1 MKLYFLRH
9 ANADWPNWSGADD
22 ERPLTK
28 KGRKQSCRVAKLLCK
43 LRVDPEVILT
53 SPLPRA
59 FQTAE
64 IVSHQLGID
73 FREEAGLAKGFNLAA
88 LRAILTRTKGRDLM
102 IVGHEPDFTAVI
114 AQLTGGRVTL
124 AKAGVAR
131 IDLET
136 PESDGT
142 LVWLMPP
149 KCARGGHG
157 SRRA

>member
-1 MKLYFLRH
+1 MKLYFMRH
-9 ANADWPNWSGADD
+9 ANADWPGWSGPDA

-28 KGRKQSCRVAKLLCK
+28 KGRKQSRRMAKLLCR
-43 LRVDPEVILT
+43 LEVAPELILT

-64 IVSHQLGID
+64 IVAQRLGAE
-73 FREEAGLAKGFNLAA
+73 FKEESALAKGFNLAA
-88 LRAILTRTKGRDLM
+88 LRAIITRRKAIDLM
-102 IVGHEPDFTAVI
+102 LVGHEPDFSAVLK
-114 AQLTGGRVTL
+114 QLTGGRVKL

-142 LVWLMPP
+142 LIWLVSS
-149 KCARGGHG
+149 KFARAV
-157 SRRA
+157 RR